1 MGSVIYSER
10 TVGIWTNGSTPQR
23 HSAVP
28 PVDSLGDVNMTAT
41 NDDAGERG
49 EPDLS
54 FLESR
59 PARVAEIPN
68 LSLGRGGIGE
78 GPRPVDSRALTIGR
92 DIHLSGE
99 ITECE
104 LLVIEG
110 RLEASVPNAKTM
122 EIAQTGTFK
131 GTAQLN
137 DAMIS
142 GEFDGE
148 LTVTNRLLI
157 TATGRVTGTIRYG
170 HLEIENGGEIH
181 GDLKVSS

>member
-1 MGSVIYSER
+1 MLC
-10 TVGIWTNGSTPQR
+10 WDQR
-23 HSAVP
+23 PHSAVP
-28 PVDSLGDVNMTAT
+28 PVDSLGDAIMTAT
-41 NDDAGERG
+41 DDDASERG

-68 LSLGRGGIGE
+68 LALGRGLGE
-78 GPRPVDSRALTIGR
+78 GPRSIDSRALTIGR
-92 DIHLSGE
+92 DIKLSGE

-110 RLEASVPNAKTM
+110 TLEASVPNAKAM

-131 GTAQLN
+131 GTATIA
-137 DAMIS
+137 DATIS
-142 GEFDGE
+142 GDFDGE
-148 LTVTNRLLI
+148 LTVTNRLRI
-157 TATGRVTGTIRYG
+157 TSTGRVTGTIRYG

-181 GDLKVSS
+181 GELTVSP